1 MNLSRELSVR
11 RSIWS
16 AMSCL
21 MIAVAMAAPVNA
33 QTKSGQISL
42 KLSNTPLTTALS
54 LLTQQTGAQMVV
66 SDGPSLESRKV
77 TVNLSDRN
85 VDEALSAILTA
96 SNVPWYRGEDGTYF
110 INSTAPVAPIP
121 ADLPE
126 PARIIVTEKIELRN
140 QSPSM
145 IMRAL
150 GMDSR
155 WSLEGSYDR
164 MPGITWSTAPSGLS
178 LSAGGTMSGAGDS
191 RRVRVNGRDWEVWGG
206 NAYPLS
212 ATDTSSIPSIDEAGQ
227 DVIEQDMA
235 GQVGFPRTTTTT
247 RRGGTTNQGPVTN
260 QATTTSTSGQQGG
273 GLVPDE
279 IEYIY
284 PFQEDNSLLV
294 KGPPDQIDIV
304 KKLVELLDIAVK
316 QVSIK
321 AEFITV
327 SDGDSQALGLNWAM
341 STLNSSIASDIGG
354 TGEGPTITIGVAQG
368 NLDATLTALRQR
380 SRARTL
386 LAPLIS
392 TLNNVPATIYTAES
406 YPVFQPSIVQGG
418 TSGGGNIVTYTPSYI
433 TATTG
438 LDVLPRINRD
448 GSVTVQIQPQ
458 VTQFTRNVTGPNNIT
473 LPVTVQQTL
482 RTVRRVKSGE
492 SIVLGGLANKTL
504 SKTTRGI
511 PFLEDL
517 PFVGRFFR
525 SNDDRVTDS
534 QLLIFLTPTIVEE
547 TGGAQLSPG

>member
-1 MNLSRELSVR
+1 MRTPTRAERRGRGRSPGAAAASQPPWETSRDGLRRLAFFAGRLWSRE
-11 RSIWS
+11 
-16 AMSCL
+16 
-21 MIAVAMAAPVNA
+21 
-33 QTKSGQISL
+33 
-42 KLSNTPLTTALS
+42 
-54 LLTQQTGAQMVV
+54 
-66 SDGPSLESRKV
+66 
-77 TVNLSDRN
+77 
-85 VDEALSAILTA
+85 
-96 SNVPWYRGEDGTYF
+96 
-110 INSTAPVAPIP
+110 
-121 ADLPE
+121 
-126 PARIIVTEKIELRN
+126 ELR
-140 QSPSM
+140 
-145 IMRAL
+145 
-150 GMDSR
+150 
-155 WSLEGSYDR
+155 LEPED
-164 MPGITWSTAPSGLS
+164 PGAFDIEHGEAQ
-178 LSAGGTMSGAGDS
+178 A
-191 RRVRVNGRDWEVWGG
+191 VREH
-206 NAYPLS
+206 
-212 ATDTSSIPSIDEAGQ
+212 
-227 DVIEQDMA
+227 
-235 GQVGFPRTTTTT
+235 
-247 RRGGTTNQGPVTN
+247 
-260 QATTTSTSGQQGG
+260 
-273 GLVPDE
+273 LVPG
-279 IEYIY
+279 
-284 PFQEDNSLLV
+284 LC
-294 KGPPDQIDIV
+294 GPPDQIDIV
-304 KKLVELLDIAVK
+304 KKLVELLDIAVQ

-327 SDGDSQALGLNWAM
+327 SDGDSQAMGLNWSM